1 MRIIEVDGDL
11 KELCEHGTVHFP
23 LLVNHDDL
31 NTFQEKHI
39 ICHWHDDLELSI
51 VRQGTA
57 VYQISGL
64 PYEISEGNG
73 MVINAGI
80 PHMIAPK
87 RDSRVELLRIVVHPE
102 LLYGNPGSDVDSL
115 CLRPFMRVKELAG
128 VTLNQYVPWQARVLK
143 ALYEVDFYNKERPF
157 GFQLKIK
164 GLLCEA
170 FYEIISSQEDI
181 IKNGQPFNR
190 TDLRRLKVLLDY
202 IHLHYNQVIS
212 LKELA
217 GLIYLT
223 RESCCRLFKQ
233 LTGKTIGRYIC
244 DYRVAQGIRL
254 LQEERYSVTQV
265 ASMVGFSS
273 SSRFAQAFRDVM
285 DCSPSEYLHKLS

>member
-64 PYEISEGNG
+64 PYEIS
-73 MVINAGI
+73 
-80 PHMIAPK
+80 
-87 RDSRVELLRIVVHPE
+87 IVVHPE

>member
-1 MRIIEVDGDL
+1 VRIIEVDGDL

-87 RDSRVELLRIVVHPE
+87 RDSRVELLTIVVHPE

>member
-1 MRIIEVDGDL
+1 MSQGGFSVRIIEVDGDL

-87 RDSRVELLRIVVHPE
+87 RDSRVELLTIVVHPE

-157 GFQLKIK
+157 GFQLK
-164 GLLCEA
+164 
-170 FYEIISSQEDI
+170 
-181 IKNGQPFNR
+181 
-190 TDLRRLKVLLDY
+190 
-202 IHLHYNQVIS
+202 
-212 LKELA
+212 
-217 GLIYLT
+217 
-223 RESCCRLFKQ
+223 
-233 LTGKTIGRYIC
+233 
-244 DYRVAQGIRL
+244 
-254 LQEERYSVTQV
+254 
-265 ASMVGFSS
+265 
-273 SSRFAQAFRDVM
+273 
-285 DCSPSEYLHKLS
+285 